1 MDPKNIAIIGA
12 GTMGHGIAQTF
23 ALAGYTVTLTDNNA
37 EILQKAMSRIRD
49 NLLTFV
55 AYGFTTQDEV
65 EAVPSRITLVPDID
79 MAVIK
84 ADFIIEAV
92 FEDMAIKRKVLP
104 QIEVNCPAHAI
115 IASNSSSFRVGDMA
129 VVLKRPEQF
138 LGNHWWNPPYLVP
151 LVEVIC
157 GQQTSPETIEFTC
170 TLLKAVGKY
179 PALVRKDVAGF
190 VGNRLQHALRR
201 EAIAL
206 VAQGVATPED
216 IDLIARLGFGLRL
229 PLVGPLETVD
239 LGGLDLTLSIQN
251 YLLADLDRSTEP
263 SPFMRDKVANGEVGA
278 KAGKGFFE
286 WPPGRQAEV
295 IRKRDQAILGLVK
308 WLADGGYIPLTTN
321 D

>member
-23 ALAGYTVTLTDNNA
+23 ALAGYVVTLTDNNA

-49 NLLTFV
+49 NLQTFV
-55 AYGFTTQDEV
+55 AHGFTTQDEV
-65 EAVPSRITLVPDID
+65 EAVPSRITLVADID
-79 MAVIK
+79 RAVVK

-92 FEDMAIKRKVLP
+92 FEDMAVKHKVLP
-104 QIEVNCPAHAI
+104 EIEANCPAHAI

-157 GQQTSPETIEFTC
+157 GKQTSPETVEFAC

-229 PLVGPLETVD
+229 SLVGPLETVD
-239 LGGLDLTLSIQN
+239 LGGLDLTISIQN

-263 SPFMRDKVANGEVGA
+263 SQFMRDKVANGELGA
-278 KAGKGFFE
+278 KVGKGFFE

-295 IRKRDQAILGLVK
+295 IRNRDEAILKLVK
-308 WLADGGYIPLTTN
+308 WLTDGGYIPSPT
-321 D
+321 DD

>member
-49 NLLTFV
+49 NLQTFV

-129 VVLKRPEQF
+129 EVLKRPEQF
-138 LGNHWWNPPYLVP
+138 LGTHWWNPPYLVP

-157 GQQTSPETIEFTC
+157 GQKTSPETIET
-170 TLLKAVGKY
+170 TRHLLKAIGKY

-263 SPFMRDKVANGEVGA
+263 SQFIRNKVAAGELGA
-278 KAGKGFFE
+278 RAGKGFFE